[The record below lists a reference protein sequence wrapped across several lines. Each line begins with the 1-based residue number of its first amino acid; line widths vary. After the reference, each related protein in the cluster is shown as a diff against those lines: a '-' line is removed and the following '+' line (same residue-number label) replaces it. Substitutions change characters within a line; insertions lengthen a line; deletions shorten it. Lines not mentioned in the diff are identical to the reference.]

1 LPLSCGRQIVL
12 GELKQDDQDLR
23 RRIVR
28 GDLAGGQAL
37 QSESV
42 LMEEFA
48 VSRARDVR
56 GAEELRHPHLVEAE
70 DYLLQNK
77 SLTIVLDLLG

>member
-1 LPLSCGRQIVL
+1 MPKAA
-12 GELKQDDQDLR
+12 ELVAADLR

-28 GDLAGGQAL
+28 GDLAEGQAL
-37 QSESV
+37 PSESV
-42 LMEEFA
+42 LMEKFA

-56 GAEELRHPHLVEAE
+56 GAEELWRPHLV

-77 SLTIVLDLLG
+77 SLTTVLDLLG